1 MEYENLPPSGI
12 PSEGLGVDDRAVFE
26 RVWRRVM
33 PEDRPDCPFV
43 LEGEQT
49 QPSEEGAAV
58 PAQSGQ
64 TGLPV
69 PVHSP
74 AATLSPDMAEEQD
87 VPCLGAASAVH
98 GPQLQGFIEDEL
110 SDWKLYQSLARR
122 AGGSGSRVLSAIAA
136 DERRH
141 AKRLSTAY
149 FLISGVRYWP
159 VERAGTPVRGTFA
172 GMLRQRFGAEQ
183 RGAAAYQAAAEET
196 ADSCLRELYMELAG
210 DEDAHAWLIRG
221 ILEQM

>member
-1 MEYENLPPSGI
+1 MEYENLPRSGI

-43 LEGEQT
+43 LDGEQT
-49 QPSEEGAAV
+49 QQSEEEAAV
-58 PAQSGQ
+58 PAAPQQ
-64 TGLPV
+64 TGLPA
-69 PVHSP
+69 PVHS
-74 AATLSPDMAEEQD
+74 AAEAQSLRVVEEQD
-87 VPCLGAASAVH
+87 GPCLGAASAVH
-98 GPQLQGFIEDEL
+98 GAQLQGFIENEL
-110 SDWKLYQSLARR
+110 ADWKLYQALARR
-122 AGGSGSRVLSAIAA
+122 AGGSSSRVLSAIAA

-159 VERAGTPVRGTFA
+159 VERAATPVRGTFA
-172 GMLRQRFGAEQ
+172 GMLRQRFGDEQ
-183 RGAAAYQAAAEET
+183 RGTAAYQAAAEET